1 MRMWMV
7 DPSEM
12 CRQHLL
18 GEHVECH
25 MFRGSLLKGRS
36 LQGFLESGLLDSR
49 QLVHRHRDLV
59 AEMTRRGYRHAS
71 PLPEDFDAM
80 GAVSDVDPLAAARE
94 LASRCDACRALQ
106 SVRTEARFRTVRANS
121 TERRT
126 K

>member
-1 MRMWMV
+1 MWMV

-36 LQGFLESGLLDSR
+36 LQGFLETGLLDSR
-49 QLVHRHRDLV
+49 QLTRRHRDLV

-71 PLPEDFDAM
+71 PLPEDFDPM
-80 GAVSDVDPLAAARE
+80 GAVSDVDPTAAAQE

-106 SVRTEARFRTVRANS
+106 AARTGSNPRVAKGNTSSNQA
-121 TERRT
+121 
-126 K
+126 